1 MQRLALAII
10 LALAVLA
17 LAGAVLAGL
26 RRLSAPPAHG
36 LPARTGDGPGRK
48 IAFAF
53 LALLVLYVAFAGP
66 S

>member
-48 IAFAF
+48 IACH
-53 LALLVLYVAFAGP
+53 
-66 S
+66 